1 MFIVTPNSSFFG
13 NNNWKNIFVIANY
26 YNDIK
31 YSKIWACQVI
41 GNSDYDMPWTLIHDS
56 STRFYS
62 NNPQKIGTWID
73 GTPVWRVAFEGHPSS
88 LDYSDKSYSVKDFLS
103 LKNQD
108 NAFVIN
114 QNGYGGDADNPNM
127 LDCHPLDNDSA
138 GTFAI
143 NDSIKLVFG
152 YIDFVTSANNIS

>member
-1 MFIVTPNSSFFG
+1 MK
-13 NNNWKNIFVIANY
+13 KNVIANY

-31 YSKIWACQVI
+31 YSKIWVCQVI

-56 STRFYS
+56 SARFYS

-73 GTPVWRVAFEGHPSS
+73 GTPVWRVEFEGHPSS
-88 LDYSDKSYSVKDFLS
+88 LDYSDKSYSVKDLLS

-127 LDCHPLDNDSA
+127 LDLS
-138 GTFAI
+138 
-143 NDSIKLVFG
+143 SVR
-152 YIDFVTSANNIS
+152 